1 MKIRVR
7 FAPSPTGPLHIG
19 GLRTALFNYLIAKKS
34 GGKFILRIEDTDSK
48 RTVDGAEKHIIDS
61 LEWLGLDFD
70 EGPIRQSNRSKLY
83 KKQVD
88 KLLKQGNAYYAFD
101 SQEDLDG
108 AREAGGKDFK
118 YNVKTR
124 MGLNN
129 SFTVSEQEIKKRVK
143 VINDPAA
150 IRNVSEKLFSTKYQ
164 KFMPDT
170 IFSQNI
176 DEIRKFFKKHK
187 KVIVKPINSYS
198 GNNIHLFTKFNL
210 KFFQKFIKKHNHIMC
225 QKYLPKIKE
234 GDKRVFLINGKVRG
248 AISRIPKKGSF
259 LSNLSKGAKPINV
272 KLTNKEMKIS
282 KLISKDLKK
291 DKIFFAGIDFIDE
304 QLNGDIN
311 VTSPTGLKTF
321 YDLSKINLAS
331 TFWKELKA

>member
-1 MKIRVR
+1 MTNKII
-7 FAPSPTGPLHIG
+7 AIQGNHPSKLNPLTDTSIFLAHEIQKK
-19 GLRTALFNYLIAKKS
+19 NYKIFYYDPKDLSIINFKVIAK
-34 GGKFILRIEDTDSK
+34 GFFVKFDYRKKRFFKILK
-48 RTVDGAEKHIIDS
+48 KQK
-61 LEWLGLDFD
+61 LELIKCKYLL
-70 EGPIRQSNRSKLY
+70 IRQDPPFNLEYICSTLIL
-83 KKQVD
+83 D
-88 KLLKQGNAYYAFD
+88 K
-101 SQEDLDG
+101 
-108 AREAGGKDFK
+108 
-118 YNVKTR
+118 
-124 MGLNN
+124 
-129 SFTVSEQEIKKRVK
+129 IKKRVK
-143 VINDPAA
+143 VINDPTA

-198 GNNIHLFTKFNL
+198 GNNIYLLIKFNL
-210 KFFQKFIKKHNHIMC
+210 KFFQKFIKKQNHIMC

-234 GDKRVFLINGKVRG
+234 GDKRVFLINGKVCG